1 MEALINGVKV
11 TNSLLG
17 KLNETN
23 LKNATDEKLRQ
34 SLNDNGYLFL
44 RNVIE
49 KNDITKARNDIF
61 EKLKNVDEL
70 EYPFT
75 EGIWSGRSKR
85 DELHKDRGVFW
96 EDVSNTESLR
106 KITNGNNLK
115 NVFSRIFGISSIGF
129 DFIFLRAVSGG
140 KFTHMHCDAG
150 FFTRKTQKVLT
161 CWLVFTDITMDKGPL
176 FIIEGSHKFSDI
188 KTKYKGFDVDIHKHM
203 KATIDTNPITFAQ
216 ERNTKILTT
225 QFNPGDVLIFGMY
238 TVHGTFENYANDKKI
253 RLTCDIR
260 FQPNNEL
267 KDPRYFG
274 PNPTG
279 TTGAGYGE
287 LNSAR
292 PLNEDWHVR

>member
-11 TNSLLG
+11 PSTLLGLLKETSLKNKSDEQLRNSL
-17 KLNETN
+17 N
-23 LKNATDEKLRQ
+23 
-34 SLNDNGYLFL
+34 NDGYLL
-44 RNVIE
+44 LKDAID

-61 EKLKNVDEL
+61 EKLNQVDEL
-70 EYPFT
+70 ADPFS
-75 EGIWSGRSKR
+75 EGISSGRSRR

-96 EDVSNTESLR
+96 ENVSNTESLR

-115 NVFSRIFGISSIGF
+115 GVFSRIFGISSIGF

-161 CWLVFTDITMDKGPL
+161 CWLVFTDITIDKGPL

-188 KTKYKGFDVDIHKHM
+188 KTKYKGFDVDIHKDM
-203 KATIDTNPITFAQ
+203 KATIDTDPITFAQ
-216 ERNTKILTT
+216 QRNSKILTA
-225 QFNPGDVLIFGMY
+225 QFHPGDALIFGMY
-238 TVHGTFENYANDKKI
+238 TVHGTFENYADDKKI

>member
-11 TNSLLG
+11 PSSLLG
-17 KLNETN
+17 SLKETC
-23 LKNATDEKLRQ
+23 LKNKSDEQLRN
-34 SLNDNGYLFL
+34 SLNNDGYLLL
-44 RNVIE
+44 REVID
-49 KNDITKARNDIF
+49 KNSITKARNDVF
-61 EKLKNVDEL
+61 EKLNNVDEL
-70 EYPFT
+70 TDPFY
-75 EGIWSGRSKR
+75 EGISSGRSRR
-85 DELHKDRGVFW
+85 DELHKDRGDFW
-96 EDVSNTESLR
+96 ENVSNTKSLR
-106 KITNGNNLK
+106 KITNGNILQG
-115 NVFSRIFGISSIGF
+115 VFSRIFGISSIGF

-161 CWLVFTDITMDKGPL
+161 CWLVFTDITIDKGPL

-188 KTKYKGFDVDIHKHM
+188 KTKYNGFDVDIHKNM
-203 KATIDTNPITFAQ
+203 KSTIDTDPITFAKQ
-216 ERNTKILTT
+216 RNSKILTT
-225 QFNPGDVLIFGMY
+225 QFRPGDALIFGMY

-260 FQPNNEL
+260 FQPNNEI

>member
-11 TNSLLG
+11 PSSLLG
-17 KLNETN
+17 SLKETC
-23 LKNATDEKLRQ
+23 LKNKSDEQLRN
-34 SLNDNGYLFL
+34 SLNNDGYLLL
-44 RNVIE
+44 REVID
-49 KNDITKARNDIF
+49 KNSITKARNDVF
-61 EKLKNVDEL
+61 EKLNNVDEL
-70 EYPFT
+70 TDPFY
-75 EGIWSGRSKR
+75 EGISSGRSRR
-85 DELHKDRGVFW
+85 DELHKDRGDFW
-96 EDVSNTESLR
+96 ENVSNTKSLR
-106 KITNGNNLK
+106 KITNGNILQG
-115 NVFSRIFGISSIGF
+115 VFSRIFGISSVGF

-161 CWLVFTDITMDKGPL
+161 CWLVFTDITIDKGPL

-188 KTKYKGFDVDIHKHM
+188 KTKYNGFDVDIHKHM
-203 KATIDTNPITFAQ
+203 KATIDTDPITFAKQ
-216 ERNTKILTT
+216 RNSKILTT
-225 QFNPGDVLIFGMY
+225 QFRPGDALIFGMY
-238 TVHGTFENYANDKKI
+238 TVHGTFENYADDKKI

-260 FQPNNEL
+260 FQPNNEI

>member
-11 TNSLLG
+11 PNSLLG
-17 KLNETN
+17 ELKETN

-44 RNVIE
+44 KNVIK

-70 EYPFT
+70 EDPFT
-75 EGIWSGRSKR
+75 EGIWSGRSRR
-85 DELHKDRGVFW
+85 DELHKDRGVYW

-267 KDPRYFG
+267 RDPRYFG

>member
-11 TNSLLG
+11 PNSLLSEL
-17 KLNETN
+17 KETN
-23 LKNATDEKLRQ
+23 LKNTTDEKLRQ
-34 SLNDNGYLFL
+34 TLNDNGYLFL

-49 KNDITKARNDIF
+49 KNDITKARNDVF

-70 EYPFT
+70 EDPFT
-75 EGIWSGRSKR
+75 EGIWSGRSRR

-106 KITNGNNLK
+106 KITNGNNLET
-115 NVFSRIFGISSIGF
+115 VFSRIFGISSIGF
-129 DFIFLRAVSGG
+129 DFIFLRAVSGV

-161 CWLVFTDITMDKGPL
+161 CWLVFTDITIEKGPL

-203 KATIDTNPITFAQ
+203 KATIDKNPITFAQ

-225 QFNPGDVLIFGMY
+225 QFNPGDALIFGMY

-274 PNPTG
+274 RKPTG

>member
-11 TNSLLG
+11 PSSLLG
-17 KLNETN
+17 SLKETC
-23 LKNATDEKLRQ
+23 LKNKSDEQLRN
-34 SLNDNGYLFL
+34 SLNNDGYLLL
-44 RNVIE
+44 REVID
-49 KNDITKARNDIF
+49 KNSITKARNDVF
-61 EKLKNVDEL
+61 EKLNNVDEL
-70 EYPFT
+70 TDPFY
-75 EGIWSGRSKR
+75 EGISSGRSRR
-85 DELHKDRGVFW
+85 DELHKDRGDFW
-96 EDVSNTESLR
+96 ENVSNTKSLR
-106 KITNGNNLK
+106 KITNGNILQG
-115 NVFSRIFGISSIGF
+115 VFSRIFGISSIGF

-161 CWLVFTDITMDKGPL
+161 CWLVFTDITIDKGPL

-188 KTKYKGFDVDIHKHM
+188 KTKYNGFDVDIHKHM
-203 KATIDTNPITFAQ
+203 KATIDTDPITFAKQ
-216 ERNTKILTT
+216 RNSKILTT
-225 QFNPGDVLIFGMY
+225 QFRPGDALIFGMY

-260 FQPNNEL
+260 FQPNNEI

>member
-11 TNSLLG
+11 PSSLLG
-17 KLNETN
+17 SLKETC
-23 LKNATDEKLRQ
+23 LKNKSDEQLRN
-34 SLNDNGYLFL
+34 SLNNDGYLLL
-44 RNVIE
+44 REVID
-49 KNDITKARNDIF
+49 KNSITKARNDVF
-61 EKLKNVDEL
+61 EKLNNVDEL
-70 EYPFT
+70 TDPFY
-75 EGIWSGRSKR
+75 EGISSGRSRR
-85 DELHKDRGVFW
+85 DELHKDRGDFW
-96 EDVSNTESLR
+96 ENVSNTKSLR
-106 KITNGNNLK
+106 KITNGNILQG
-115 NVFSRIFGISSIGF
+115 VFSRIFGISSVGF

-161 CWLVFTDITMDKGPL
+161 CWLVFTDITIDKGPL

-188 KTKYKGFDVDIHKHM
+188 KTKYNGFDVDIHKHM
-203 KATIDTNPITFAQ
+203 KATIDTDPITFAKQ
-216 ERNTKILTT
+216 RNSKILTT
-225 QFNPGDVLIFGMY
+225 QFRPGDALIFGMY

-260 FQPNNEL
+260 FQPNNEI

-274 PNPTG
+274 LNPTG

>member
-1 MEALINGVKV
+1 MDALINGVNV
-11 TNSLLG
+11 PNSLLG
-17 KLNETN
+17 ELKDTN

-70 EYPFT
+70 EDPFT

-85 DELHKDRGVFW
+85 DELHKNRGVFW
-96 EDVSNTESLR
+96 ENVSNTISLR

-115 NVFSRIFGISSIGF
+115 SVFSRIFGISSIGF

-161 CWLVFTDITMDKGPL
+161 CWLVFTDITIDKGPL

-203 KATIDTNPITFAQ
+203 KATIDKDPIAFAQ
-216 ERNTKILTT
+216 QRNSKLLTA
-225 QFNPGDVLIFGMY
+225 QFHPGDALIFGMY
-238 TVHGTFENYANDKKI
+238 SVHGTFENYAKDNKI

-267 KDPRYFG
+267 RDPRYFG
-274 PNPTG
+274 SNPTG

>member
-1 MEALINGVKV
+1 MDALINGVNV
-11 TNSLLG
+11 PNSLLG
-17 KLNETN
+17 ELKDTN

-70 EYPFT
+70 EDPFT

-85 DELHKDRGVFW
+85 DELHKNRGVFW
-96 EDVSNTESLR
+96 ENVSNTKSLR

-115 NVFSRIFGISSIGF
+115 SVFSRIFGISSIGF

-161 CWLVFTDITMDKGPL
+161 CWLVFTDITIDKGPL

-188 KTKYKGFDVDIHKHM
+188 KDKYTGFDVDIHKHM
-203 KATIDTNPITFAQ
+203 KATIDTNPIAFAQ
-216 ERNTKILTT
+216 ERNSKLLTA
-225 QFNPGDVLIFGMY
+225 QFHPGDALIFGMY
-238 TVHGTFENYANDKKI
+238 TVHGTFENYAKDNKI

-267 KDPRYFG
+267 RDPRYFG

-279 TTGAGYGE
+279 TTGTGYGE

>member
-11 TNSLLG
+11 PSSLLG
-17 KLNETN
+17 SLKETC
-23 LKNATDEKLRQ
+23 LKNKSDEQLRN
-34 SLNDNGYLFL
+34 SLNNDGYLL
-44 RNVIE
+44 LKDAID

-61 EKLKNVDEL
+61 EKLNQVDEL
-70 EYPFT
+70 ADPFS
-75 EGIWSGRSKR
+75 EGISSGRSRR

-96 EDVSNTESLR
+96 ENVSNTESLR

-115 NVFSRIFGISSIGF
+115 GVFSRIFGTSSIGF

-161 CWLVFTDITMDKGPL
+161 CWLVFTDITIDKGPL

-203 KATIDTNPITFAQ
+203 KATIDTDPITFAQ
-216 ERNTKILTT
+216 QRNSKILTA
-225 QFNPGDVLIFGMY
+225 QFRPGDALIFGMY
-238 TVHGTFENYANDKKI
+238 TVHGTFENYADDKKI

>member
-11 TNSLLG
+11 PSSLLG
-17 KLNETN
+17 SMKETS
-23 LKNATDEKLRQ
+23 LKNKSDEQLRN
-34 SLNDNGYLFL
+34 SLDSDGYLLL
-44 RNVIE
+44 RNVID
-49 KNDITKARNDIF
+49 KNDITKARNDVF
-61 EKLKNVDEL
+61 EKLNNVDEL
-70 EYPFT
+70 TDPFY
-75 EGIWSGRSKR
+75 EGISSGRSRR

-96 EDVSNTESLR
+96 ENVSNTESLR

-115 NVFSRIFGISSIGF
+115 GVFSRIFGTSSIGF

-150 FFTRKTQKVLT
+150 FFTRKTQRVLT
-161 CWLVFTDITMDKGPL
+161 CWLVFTDITIDKGPL

-203 KATIDTNPITFAQ
+203 KATIDTDPITFAQ
-216 ERNTKILTT
+216 QRNSKILTA
-225 QFNPGDVLIFGMY
+225 QFHPGDALIFGMY
-238 TVHGTFENYANDKKI
+238 TVHGTFENYADDKKI

>member
-11 TNSLLG
+11 PSSLLG
-17 KLNETN
+17 S
-23 LKNATDEKLRQ
+23 LKENRLINKTDEQLRK
-34 SLNDNGYLFL
+34 SLNDDGYLLL
-44 RNVIE
+44 RDVID
-49 KNDITKARNDIF
+49 KNDITKARNDVF
-61 EKLKNVDEL
+61 EKLNNVDEL
-70 EYPFT
+70 TDPFY
-75 EGIWSGRSKR
+75 EGISSGRSRR

-96 EDVSNTESLR
+96 ENVSNTESLR

-115 NVFSRIFGISSIGF
+115 GVFSRIFGTSSIGF

-161 CWLVFTDITMDKGPL
+161 CWLVFTDITIDKGPL

-188 KTKYKGFDVDIHKHM
+188 KTKYNGFDVDIHKHM
-203 KATIDTNPITFAQ
+203 KATIDTDPITFAQ
-216 ERNTKILTT
+216 QRNSKILTA
-225 QFNPGDVLIFGMY
+225 QFRPGDALIFGMY
-238 TVHGTFENYANDKKI
+238 TVHGTFENYADDKKI

-287 LNSAR
+287 LNSAK

>member
-11 TNSLLG
+11 PSSLLG
-17 KLNETN
+17 SLKETC
-23 LKNATDEKLRQ
+23 LKNKSDEQLRN
-34 SLNDNGYLFL
+34 SLNNDGYLLL
-44 RNVIE
+44 REVID
-49 KNDITKARNDIF
+49 KNSITKARNDVF
-61 EKLKNVDEL
+61 EKLNNVDEL
-70 EYPFT
+70 TDPFY
-75 EGIWSGRSKR
+75 EGISSGRSRR
-85 DELHKDRGVFW
+85 DELHKDRGDFW
-96 EDVSNTESLR
+96 ENVSNTKSLR
-106 KITNGNNLK
+106 KITNGNILQG
-115 NVFSRIFGISSIGF
+115 VFSRIFGISSIGF

-161 CWLVFTDITMDKGPL
+161 CWLVFTDITIDKGPL

-203 KATIDTNPITFAQ
+203 KATIDIDPITFAQ
-216 ERNTKILTT
+216 QRNSKILTA
-225 QFNPGDVLIFGMY
+225 QFRPGDALIFGMY
-238 TVHGTFENYANDKKI
+238 TVHGTFENYADDKKI

-260 FQPNNEL
+260 FQPDNEL

>member
-11 TNSLLG
+11 PSSLLG
-17 KLNETN
+17 SLKETC
-23 LKNATDEKLRQ
+23 LKNKSDEQLRN
-34 SLNDNGYLFL
+34 SLNNDGYLLL
-44 RNVIE
+44 REVID
-49 KNDITKARNDIF
+49 KNSITKARNDVF
-61 EKLKNVDEL
+61 EKLNNVDEL
-70 EYPFT
+70 TDPFY
-75 EGIWSGRSKR
+75 EGISSGRSRR

-96 EDVSNTESLR
+96 ENVSNTESLR
-106 KITNGNNLK
+106 KITNGNILQG
-115 NVFSRIFGISSIGF
+115 VFSRIFGISSIGF

-161 CWLVFTDITMDKGPL
+161 CWLVFTDITIDKGPL

-188 KTKYKGFDVDIHKHM
+188 KTKYNGFDVDIHKHM
-203 KATIDTNPITFAQ
+203 KATIDTDPITFAKQ
-216 ERNTKILTT
+216 RNSKILTT
-225 QFNPGDVLIFGMY
+225 QFRPGDALIFGMY

-260 FQPNNEL
+260 FQPNNEI

-292 PLNEDWHVR
+292 PLNEDWHIR

>member
-1 MEALINGVKV
+1 MESLINGVKV
-11 TNSLLG
+11 PNSLLG
-17 KLNETN
+17 ELKGTN

-44 RNVIE
+44 KNVIE

-61 EKLKNVDEL
+61 EKLNNVGEL
-70 EYPFT
+70 TDPFT
-75 EGIWSGRSKR
+75 EGISSGRSRR
-85 DELHKDRGVFW
+85 DELHKDRGFFW
-96 EDVSNTESLR
+96 QDVSNTESLR
-106 KITNGNNLK
+106 KITNGNNLQS
-115 NVFSRIFGISSIGF
+115 VFSRIFGTCSIGF

-161 CWLVFTDITMDKGPL
+161 CWLVFTDITIDKGPL

-188 KTKYKGFDVDIHKHM
+188 KNKYTGFDVDIHKHM
-203 KATIDTNPITFAQ
+203 RATIDTDPIAFAQ
-216 ERNTKILTT
+216 QRNSKLLTA
-225 QFNPGDVLIFGMY
+225 QFHPGDALVFGMF
-238 TVHGTFENYANDKKI
+238 TVHGTFENYAKDNKI

-260 FQPNNEL
+260 LQPNNEL
-267 KDPRYFG
+267 RDPRYFG

-292 PLNEDWHVR
+292 PLNEDWHIR